1 MAGEA
6 GRPRRRDARGT
17 RIVRA
22 QTAGAFH
29 SRTIE
34 NRIAAANRA
43 KARRFVFIQSTVQLE
58 IDPKRM
64 HFAAAKRTENSE
76 ERTGNGFKTP

>member
-43 KARRFVFIQSTVQLE
+43 KARRFVLHCIDCPTA